1 MRIRSPKDFWSGL
14 LFIAVAVFFIA
25 LATRYR
31 FGTPE
36 RIGPAFFPI
45 MVGLLLAALGAI
57 IAGRSLV
64 LDGPPIEHMHLP
76 PLLVTIAAVV
86 LFGIAFG
93 WLGLVAAIV
102 VLVIVGSYAD
112 RSARLIE
119 SAALAAVLAVFSVA
133 VFVWLLGLPLP
144 VWPDW

>member
-1 MRIRSPKDFWSGL
+1 MRIRAPKDFWSGL

-31 FGTPE
+31 LGTADKM
-36 RIGPAFFPI
+36 GPAFFPI
-45 MVGLLLAALGAI
+45 MIGLLLAALGAVV
-57 IAGRSLV
+57 AGRAFV
-64 LDGPPIEHMHLP
+64 IDGAPIDRVHLT
-76 PLLVTIAAVV
+76 PLAITIAAVV
-86 LFGIAFG
+86 LFGVALQ
-93 WLGLVAAIV
+93 WLGLAAAII

-119 SAALAAVLAVFSVA
+119 SMGLAAALTVFSIA

-144 VWPDW
+144 VWLEW